1 MARPKRNAP
10 GPDAQQRMISAFWE
24 MLARMPFDEITIGG
38 ISRVANVSPNTLYYH
53 FDGLLDIAREAVE
66 SELSEEVAMK
76 MLGNATG
83 DGLPLLV
90 SADSRDGLRLS
101 RIGLAASSGSARLTA
116 MLVDMLKRAWCS
128 LASRTLESLTEEESM
143 DLDFVYGGLISVLA
157 DRSIREDPK
166 KLAAFLGRPLGRGI
180 ATTMANLSAFCESR
194 ENA

>member
-1 MARPKRNAP
+1 MARPKRDAP
-10 GPDAQQRMISAFWE
+10 GPDARERLVSAFWD

-116 MLVDMLKRAWCS
+116 MLVDILKGAWCT
-128 LASRTLESLTEEESM
+128 LAGRTVESLTEGESM
-143 DLDFVYGGLISVLA
+143 DLDFVYGGLVSVLA
-157 DRSIREDPK
+157 DCSTCEDPE
-166 KLAAFLGRPLGRGI
+166 KLAAFLSRPLGRGI
-180 ATTMANLSAFCESR
+180 AATMANLSA
-194 ENA
+194 